1 MSYITENYRTDRINK
16 TSTNSDKMKRVLLTL
31 SMSIATLVGTLA
43 QNEPYKN
50 HQLSP
55 KERADDLLGRLT
67 LKEKIGLMQNSS
79 NAVERLGIAPY
90 NWCVILSKK
99 KHDSKN
105 NKGSLDISGS
115 HCVGYCCHLCLY
127 LKGLDWL
134 YASCRGT

>member
-67 LKEKIGLMQNSS
+67 LKEKFF
-79 NAVERLGIAPY
+79 
-90 NWCVILSKK
+90 
-99 KHDSKN
+99 
-105 NKGSLDISGS
+105 
-115 HCVGYCCHLCLY
+115 
-127 LKGLDWL
+127 
-134 YASCRGT
+134 

>member
-55 KERADDLLGRLT
+55 KERADDLLGRDR
-67 LKEKIGLMQNSS
+67 KS
-79 NAVERLGIAPY
+79 V
-90 NWCVILSKK
+90 V
-99 KHDSKN
+99 
-105 NKGSLDISGS
+105 
-115 HCVGYCCHLCLY
+115 
-127 LKGLDWL
+127 
-134 YASCRGT
+134 

>member
-1 MSYITENYRTDRINK
+1 MMSMDRKSKNTENYRTDRINK

-67 LKEKIGLMQNSS
+67 
-79 NAVERLGIAPY
+79 
-90 NWCVILSKK
+90 
-99 KHDSKN
+99 
-105 NKGSLDISGS
+105 
-115 HCVGYCCHLCLY
+115 
-127 LKGLDWL
+127 
-134 YASCRGT
+134 

>member
-1 MSYITENYRTDRINK
+1 
-16 TSTNSDKMKRVLLTL
+16 MKRVLLTL

-90 NWCVILSKK
+90 NWWSEWITWCCPQWAGNS
-99 KHDSKN
+99 
-105 NKGSLDISGS
+105 ISDNDGN
-115 HCVGYCCHLCLY
+115 GLY
-127 LKGLDWL
+127 F
-134 YASCRGT
+134 

>member
-55 KERADDLLGRLT
+55 KERADDLLGRLMM
-67 LKEKIGLMQNSS
+67 K
-79 NAVERLGIAPY
+79 
-90 NWCVILSKK
+90 LSKRY
-99 KHDSKN
+99 
-105 NKGSLDISGS
+105 IQP
-115 HCVGYCCHLCLY
+115 
-127 LKGLDWL
+127 
-134 YASCRGT
+134 

>member
-67 LKEKIGLMQNSS
+67 LK
-79 NAVERLGIAPY
+79 
-90 NWCVILSKK
+90 
-99 KHDSKN
+99 
-105 NKGSLDISGS
+105 
-115 HCVGYCCHLCLY
+115 
-127 LKGLDWL
+127 
-134 YASCRGT
+134 

>member
-79 NAVERLGIAPY
+79 NAVERLGLLLTIGGARDYMVLPAMGWQQY
-90 NWCVILSKK
+90 F
-99 KHDSKN
+99 
-105 NKGSLDISGS
+105 
-115 HCVGYCCHLCLY
+115 
-127 LKGLDWL
+127 
-134 YASCRGT
+134 R

>member
-1 MSYITENYRTDRINK
+1 
-16 TSTNSDKMKRVLLTL
+16 MKRVLLTL

-90 NWCVILSKK
+90 IGGARDYMVLPAMGWQQ
-99 KHDSKN
+99 
-105 NKGSLDISGS
+105 
-115 HCVGYCCHLCLY
+115 YF
-127 LKGLDWL
+127 
-134 YASCRGT
+134 R

>member
-1 MSYITENYRTDRINK
+1 
-16 TSTNSDKMKRVLLTL
+16 MKRVLLTL

-90 NWCVILSKK
+90 NCPQWAGNS
-99 KHDSKN
+99 
-105 NKGSLDISGS
+105 ISDNDGN
-115 HCVGYCCHLCLY
+115 GLY
-127 LKGLDWL
+127 F
-134 YASCRGT
+134 

>member
-1 MSYITENYRTDRINK
+1 
-16 TSTNSDKMKRVLLTL
+16 
-31 SMSIATLVGTLA
+31 MSIATLVGTLA

-90 NWCVILSKK
+90 NWWSEGLHGVARQPHYIIPPLRQNKCQISPLPHNIIKTILHVLVNVIFL
-99 KHDSKN
+99 
-105 NKGSLDISGS
+105 ISG
-115 HCVGYCCHLCLY
+115 H
-127 LKGLDWL
+127 
-134 YASCRGT
+134 TTN